1 MQADENCD
9 GLGACRSIPNCGK
22 PVAEPR
28 NEANRCYQSL
38 GHHLVF
44 LLASNGRKP
53 QHLAGDP
60 VSHHLF
66 VLYAVLLSWADL
78 SFVLPASSFGYV
90 LNVTLAHY
98 LLLEPVSMS
107 RWLGTMLI
115 SIGVVLVSMTG
126 TQSAELVKE
135 EAVSQSGV
143 PG

>member
-1 MQADENCD
+1 MKTVTVLVLAVLFQTAGNLLLSRGMKQIAATSPWDTTWFSFSLQMAASPSIW
-9 GLGACRSIPNCGK
+9 LGT
-22 PVAEPR
+22 
-28 NEANRCYQSL
+28 L
-38 GHHLVF
+38 LVIIF
-44 LLASNGRKP
+44 
-53 QHLAGDP
+53 
-60 VSHHLF
+60 F